1 MGFAISLLLIG
12 AGAILVFA
20 VETTAEGIDLEMVG
34 WILMGLGVI
43 GLIASAIFWSSL
55 GMTGRRHRSVTE
67 RYSTPT
73 GDVVVQDDVVR

>member
-1 MGFAISLLLIG
+1 
-12 AGAILVFA
+12 VFA

-34 WILMGLGVI
+34 WILIGLGVV
-43 GLIASAIFWSSL
+43 GLVASAIFWSSL

-67 RYSTPT
+67 RHSTPT